1 MRIAVVVLAVFASA
15 CTSADVLRVDLTP
28 RAEVIGQG
36 VPVLLDEPKEP
47 YQTIALVEV
56 ASSWG
61 ASLARMGRRLSA
73 EAAKLGGNAVLL
85 TQRLHSSST
94 SLVPIGDSFLSLD
107 NSDSRIVGKVIVY
120 RSDTAADLVAAAA
133 KPPQR

>member
-1 MRIAVVVLAVFASA
+1 MRITVAVLAVVVSA

-28 RAEVIGQG
+28 RAQVIGEG
-36 VPVLLDEPKEP
+36 VPVLLDEPKEA

-61 ASLARMGRRLSA
+61 ASLARMGRRLSL

-85 TQRLHSSST
+85 TQRLHSTST
-94 SLVPIGDSFLSLD
+94 SLVPLGDSYLSLD
-107 NSDSRIVGKVIVY
+107 NSDSRIIGKVIVY
-120 RSDTAADLVAAAA
+120 RNNSPADLVAAVA